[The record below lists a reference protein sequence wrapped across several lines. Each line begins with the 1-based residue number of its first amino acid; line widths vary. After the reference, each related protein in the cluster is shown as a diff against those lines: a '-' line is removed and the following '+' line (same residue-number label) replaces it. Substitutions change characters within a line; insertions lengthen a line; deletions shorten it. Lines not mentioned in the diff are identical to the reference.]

1 MNQTKILSIKTQL
14 TIAIGVACG
23 VAVLIAGLALYG
35 MNLAN
40 DHLRSVYENDT
51 MALQNLSKLEYR
63 MFESVSVALTAAV
76 DPDRA
81 GVTDSVTLVETD
93 ISEFEPY
100 WVLYAKSNAGADATE
115 LQLAKTYRDAY
126 DVLIQ
131 QGIRPL
137 LTIVKAGDASAA
149 AKFAHQDLPPL
160 VQNAKLALRKLKVVQ
175 LDNAKA
181 AYDASQ
187 AQTSTLCL
195 VLLLVAATGLTLA
208 VACGVWTVLR
218 LYAQLGG
225 EPAYAKDVV
234 TSIADGDLTVDIDT
248 RKGDSTSLLAAMKH
262 MRDALIHTIGD
273 IKDAADSVSIASQQ
287 IASGNTNL
295 SQRTEEQAA
304 SLEQT
309 AASMEQLNA
318 TVKQNAENAGQALQL
333 AADSSGVTQRGG
345 VVVAQVVD
353 TMQDIYDESR
363 KMVDIITVIEGIAFQ
378 TNILALNAAVEAA
391 RAGEQGRGFAVVAGE
406 VRLLAQRSAT
416 AAKEIRELIQGSVNK
431 ITAGKQLVGE
441 AGTLMSDVQE
451 STSRVAN
458 IMHDISAA
466 SSEQSTGIEQVS
478 LAVAQLDDVTQQNAA
493 LVEEATAATH
503 SLDQQARQLTDAVGA
518 FRVVSRGRAQIDLL
532 RSTNDRASNAIAPRA
547 VRQDKPRP
555 APHAARDPLP
565 SAAAVNQLNWKQF

>member
-1 MNQTKILSIKTQL
+1 
-14 TIAIGVACG
+14 
-23 VAVLIAGLALYG
+23 
-35 MNLAN
+35 
-40 DHLRSVYENDT
+40 
-51 MALQNLSKLEYR
+51 
-63 MFESVSVALTAAV
+63 
-76 DPDRA
+76 
-81 GVTDSVTLVETD
+81 
-93 ISEFEPY
+93 
-100 WVLYAKSNAGADATE
+100 
-115 LQLAKTYRDAY
+115 
-126 DVLIQ
+126 
-131 QGIRPL
+131 
-137 LTIVKAGDASAA
+137 
-149 AKFAHQDLPPL
+149 
-160 VQNAKLALRKLKVVQ
+160 
-175 LDNAKA
+175 
-181 AYDASQ
+181 
-187 AQTSTLCL
+187 
-195 VLLLVAATGLTLA
+195 
-208 VACGVWTVLR
+208 
-218 LYAQLGG
+218 
-225 EPAYAKDVV
+225 
-234 TSIADGDLTVDIDT
+234 
-248 RKGDSTSLLAAMKH
+248 MKH